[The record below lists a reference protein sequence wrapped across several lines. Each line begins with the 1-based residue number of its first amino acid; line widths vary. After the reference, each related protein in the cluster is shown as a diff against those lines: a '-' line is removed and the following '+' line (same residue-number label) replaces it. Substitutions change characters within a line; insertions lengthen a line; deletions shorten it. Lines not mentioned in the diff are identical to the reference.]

1 MWERLGIVGCAALV
15 AVSMPD
21 VSAAQAPG
29 QTPSTIVCLVLSPKL
44 ALERLVVERL
54 VLEVQ
59 TIWKVLGADIRSVEV
74 PDDSCARIVVVK
86 ADREALPENISRDDA
101 IGWVP
106 FAAGQARQL
115 LFLRVSRARLMVAGV
130 ITGVNPEGLTNLMLA
145 KLLGRAVAHELGH
158 VLLNS
163 STHAD
168 SGLMRARYQAND
180 VLRVQSSAY
189 TLNSAER
196 ARLITHL
203 AIGSLVAVR

>member
-1 MWERLGIVGCAALV
+1 MWERLAIVGCAALV
-15 AVSMPD
+15 GVWVPVVA
-21 VSAAQAPG
+21 AAQPPG

-44 ALERLVVERL
+44 ALEPAVASRL

-59 TIWKVLGADIRSVEV
+59 SIWKVLGADIRSVDV
-74 PDDSCARIVVVK
+74 PDDSCERIVVVK
-86 ADREALPENISRDDA
+86 ADREALPEDLSHDDA

-106 FAAGQARQL
+106 FAAGHARQV

-163 STHAD
+163 PSHAD
-168 SGLMRARYQAND
+168 SGLMRARYRAND
-180 VLRVQSSAY
+180 VLRVQASAY
-189 TLNSAER
+189 TLNAAER
-196 ARLITHL
+196 ARLFTRM
-203 AIGSLVAVR
+203 ASGSLVAVR